1 MEGRDRGA
9 RPLSWQA
16 AQLWSMFRPQELGE
30 SSLGS
35 SLLSTGARGA
45 TAPFWLWEKSWAP
58 APSSCSHRAQC

>member
-1 MEGRDRGA
+1 
-9 RPLSWQA
+9 
-16 AQLWSMFRPQELGE
+16 MFRPQELGE

-58 APSSCSHRAQC
+58 APSTCSHRTQR